1 MFDQDS
7 LLSFS
12 AAITVFS
19 DAADDILESWAG
31 SSMRGSGGATGRW
44 VGFPGEGSLGSLVM
58 ELGEDGDMLQTC
70 KERVISV
77 TSSWENC
84 LFMHFLEL
92 CN

>member
-44 VGFPGEGSLGSLVM
+44 VRFPGEGSLGSLVM
-58 ELGEDGDMLQTC
+58 ELGEDGDMPQTC
-70 KERVISV
+70 KERVISGSIV
-77 TSSWENC
+77 
-84 LFMHFLEL
+84 
-92 CN
+92 